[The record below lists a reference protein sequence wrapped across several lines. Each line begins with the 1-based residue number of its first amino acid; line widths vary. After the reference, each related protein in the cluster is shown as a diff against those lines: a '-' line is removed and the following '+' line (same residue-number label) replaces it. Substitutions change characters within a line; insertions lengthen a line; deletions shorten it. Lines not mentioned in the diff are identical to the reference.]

1 MCSEKYKLPMH
12 AVPWHIGHILLIWG
26 KVKNVLTW
34 QDSWRSGTGSV
45 VWKTYYLLTAL
56 IILCWLSKTWGG
68 PGLPDSAGGLP
79 TFLLSALTL
88 FLSAG
93 TRQAKFPVTW
103 QKMAGEA
110 TTGPHLH
117 EMQQDPMLS
126 LFPSEGSNFLLYK
139 EERNHLCRGIGSE
152 SLVSSRWISFL
163 VFH

>member
-1 MCSEKYKLPMH
+1 MLREIQIAYACCSMIYRAHPFNLGEGEECPHLAGFLKIWNRVSGLKDLLLADSTHYPVL
-12 AVPWHIGHILLIWG
+12 AVNNL
-26 KVKNVLTW
+26 
-34 QDSWRSGTGSV
+34 
-45 VWKTYYLLTAL
+45 
-56 IILCWLSKTWGG
+56 GG

-139 EERNHLCRGIGSE
+139 EERNHLCRRIGSE
-152 SLVSSRWISFL
+152 SLVSSG
-163 VFH
+163 